1 MILYCLK
8 RTSLLYI
15 LLFLFQVVYAQ
26 EDVSF
31 TADRPG
37 ATTGTDVMPKGRF
50 QWETGFGYE
59 KSTVSNIRIENW
71 TINNSLFRY
80 GVTDYAEL
88 RFQIDEMCTHTN
100 DDSFGGIANLMIGTK
115 ISFCD
120 GVGILPSISLMA
132 NLYIPGG
139 KESNYLPQN
148 MGASMDLL
156 FNNEL
161 CSWISLGYQA
171 GLSWYDNP
179 KPTTFAG
186 ACLGVTPTKEFSFF
200 IEEYN
205 YFDDE
210 TECYMEVG
218 ASYLLCPRLQIDLTT
233 DFDLRHMNNYHNLS
247 FGIAWQITK

>member
-1 MILYCLK
+1 MN
-8 RTSLLYI
+8 RTCLLYI
-15 LLFLFQVVYAQ
+15 LLSFFQSVYAQ

-37 ATTGTDVMPKGRF
+37 ATTGTDVIPKGRF

-59 KSTVSNIRIENW
+59 KSTFSSTRVENW

-80 GVTDYAEL
+80 GISDYAEL

-100 DDSFGGIANLMIGTK
+100 DGSFGGIANLMLGTK
-115 ISFCD
+115 ISLCEGA
-120 GVGILPSISLMA
+120 GVLPSISLMG

-139 KESNYLPQN
+139 KESKYLPQN
-148 MGASMDLL
+148 LGSSMDLL

-161 CSWISLGYQA
+161 CSWISLGYQV
-171 GLSWYDNP
+171 GLSWCDNA

-186 ACLGVTPTKEFSFF
+186 ACFEVTPTKKFSFF

-205 YFDDE
+205 FFYDE

-218 ASYLLCPRLQIDLTT
+218 ASYLLHPRLQIDLAT
-233 DFDLRHMNNYHNLS
+233 DFDLKHMKSYHNLS